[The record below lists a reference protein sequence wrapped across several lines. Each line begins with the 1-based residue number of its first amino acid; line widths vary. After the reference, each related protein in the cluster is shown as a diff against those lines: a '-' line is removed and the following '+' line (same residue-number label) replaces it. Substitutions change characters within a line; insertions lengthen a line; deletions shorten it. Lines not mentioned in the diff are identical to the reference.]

1 MGMAN
6 SKTGVIAE
14 YGDRNIKNKQQVG
27 AGYLRWLDIPN
38 GLLYAAMHN
47 LDVICGRALVN
58 H

>member
-1 MGMAN
+1 MAN